1 MPKIKSRRNPKIVKK
16 KNIGLIIMRSH
27 KFLEDV
33 AIADVA
39 FEAKGGN
46 LNEVFEACGDATFET
61 IADLKTI
68 GDIETYNYAAESE
81 NIEDLLYEFLEE
93 IVYLKDTESLIF
105 KKCEVKISGDYNIKA
120 KFIGE
125 KIDREKQTLNT
136 DVKAVTMHMFSLKK
150 EKEGYK
156 ATIVLDI

>member
-1 MPKIKSRRNPKIVKK
+1 MKSHN
-16 KNIGLIIMRSH
+16 
-27 KFLEDV
+27 FLEDV

-39 FEAKGGN
+39 FEATGSN
-46 LNEVFEACGDATFET
+46 LNEVFEACGDAVFET
-61 IADLKTI
+61 IADLDTLN
-68 GDIETYNYAAESE
+68 DTETYTYTAENE

-105 KKCEVKISGDYNIKA
+105 KKCNVKITENHKIKA
-120 KFIGE
+120 KFMGD
-125 KIDREKQTLNT
+125 KINQEKQELNT